1 VGYHTRIVN
10 TETLV
15 THANAPLS
23 ETGRLRLAKLV
34 VDSRWPLRRAAERFS
49 CSPATAKKWADRYR
63 VAGAAGMRDLSSRPL
78 SSPTRT
84 RRRTERRIVALRFT
98 RRWGSHRIAWHLYLS
113 RSTVENVLRRYRM
126 PLLSHIDQA
135 TGLPVRR
142 RKPVRYEH
150 EHPGDLVHVDIKKLG
165 RIPDGGG
172 HRVMSRQ
179 QGQAN
184 RKTTR
189 PGYAFLHHAV
199 DDHSRLAYSEILDD
213 ERKETAATFWERA
226 RAFFAAHGITV
237 LRVITDNGSCYRS
250 HAFRDALGAGVKHKF
265 TRPYR
270 PQTNGKVER
279 FNRTLAA
286 EWAYA
291 RPYQSEAERA
301 ATYQAWLHE
310 YNHHRAHGGIGGLS
324 PISRVHN
331 VPKSYS

>member
-1 VGYHTRIVN
+1 MGVRVRFDVGYHTRIVN

-63 VAGAAGMRDLSSRPL
+63 VAGSAGMHDVSSRPL
-78 SSPTRT
+78 FSPTRT
-84 RRRTERRIVALRFT
+84 RRRTERRIVALRFA
-98 RRWGSHRIAWHLYLS
+98 RRWGSHRIAWHLHLS

-126 PLLSHIDQA
+126 PLLTHIDKA

-142 RKPVRYEH
+142 PQPVRYEH
-150 EHPGDLVHVDIKKLG
+150 EHPGDLVHVDVKKLG

-189 PGYAFLHHAV
+189 PGTRSCTTPSTTIPGWRTRRSSTTSV
-199 DDHSRLAYSEILDD
+199 RRPRRRSGCVPVRSSPS
-213 ERKETAATFWERA
+213 TA
-226 RAFFAAHGITV
+226 
-237 LRVITDNGSCYRS
+237 
-250 HAFRDALGAGVKHKF
+250 
-265 TRPYR
+265 
-270 PQTNGKVER
+270 
-279 FNRTLAA
+279 
-286 EWAYA
+286 
-291 RPYQSEAERA
+291 
-301 ATYQAWLHE
+301 
-310 YNHHRAHGGIGGLS
+310 S
-324 PISRVHN
+324 PCSG
-331 VPKSYS
+331 